1 MTNSD
6 PWRVPVTDLLSRI
19 GAQRA
24 VEISAPAGELGTG
37 AATVSDGTPVELEV
51 LLERV
56 PEGIVAR
63 GRVHATWRA
72 ECSRCLA
79 PATGEITVGVDELF
93 EREPVPGETYPLTA
107 EALDLEPLVRDAIVL
122 ELPGAP
128 LCRDDCAGLCAVC
141 GVDHNLVTCDCTVD
155 ESDPRWA
162 ALGSLEL

>member
-1 MTNSD
+1 MSNSD

-24 VEISAPAGELGTG
+24 VRISAPAGQLGTG
-37 AATVSDGTPVELEV
+37 AATVADTVPVDLDIT
-51 LLERV
+51 LERV

-63 GRVHATWRA
+63 GTAHAAWLA

-79 PATGEITVGVDELF
+79 PAAGEVTTGVDELF

-107 EALDLEPLVRDAIVL
+107 EALDLEPLVRDAIIL

-128 LCRDDCAGLCAVC
+128 LCRDDCAGLCAIC
-141 GVDHNLVTCDCTVD
+141 GADHNLVTCDCTTD

-162 ALGSLEL
+162 ALRSLEL